1 MGLLGNGIPVWLA
14 VWDFFLASPGG
25 CVCSSCFGGLHGAG
39 KEVEKRDEKI
49 KVPCLSLLSSW
60 YSMAWEGVYVI
71 SLLELKKLRLESDN
85 FLKCYKGFLNPWPCL
100 SPLRRPDSLACFLGL
115 DLLLGG
121 GVLWPSIPRW
131 VLRGCWPLA
140 LPPWCLWKKSCP
152 CVKGQPGLAVGS
164 TSSLCPWAQMRC
176 CAVGN
181 AIWLLQQQIRP
192 GNTTQVCARSQC
204 RRR

>member
-1 MGLLGNGIPVWLA
+1 MG
-14 VWDFFLASPGG
+14 
-25 CVCSSCFGGLHGAG
+25 SSCFGGLHDAG

-49 KVPCLSLLSSW
+49 KVTCLSLLSSW

-100 SPLRRPDSLACFLGL
+100 SPLCAPPLQNQIAWPASWDLISCLMEGSSDPPFL
-115 DLLLGG
+115 D
-121 GVLWPSIPRW
+121 RW
-131 VLRGCWPLA
+131 VHRGCWPLA
-140 LPPWCLWKKSCP
+140 LPLWCLWKKSCP

-176 CAVGN
+176 CAVGY

-192 GNTTQVCARSQC
+192 GNTTRVCARSQC
-204 RRR
+204 HRR